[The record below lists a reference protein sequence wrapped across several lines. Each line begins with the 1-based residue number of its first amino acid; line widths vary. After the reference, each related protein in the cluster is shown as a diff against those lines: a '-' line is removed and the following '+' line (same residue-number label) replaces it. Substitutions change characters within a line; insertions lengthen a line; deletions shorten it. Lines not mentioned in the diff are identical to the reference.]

1 MSRENIGSSIIH
13 EVIRKKLLRASI
25 DTLCEQAYR
34 FSLFLFPSFIINS
47 HRVQNLTLVSFL
59 VETNQFKKC
68 FYFVFIYTRLP
79 AIPITLLMWSTLSL
93 ISCQMICITSL
104 CVANYFHLFCII
116 CKIFNQYCIYIHLCC
131 FLGIGYY
138 GLSQQISLA
147 YLLIIELVNVQ
158 CALDGNFTLQMK
170 RTCNTNRNYSIY
182 NWKKNNKDDM
192 NGDCT
197 FQMKIIQ
204 CKLKNIQN
212 TLNISCWLK
221 CCINSNI
228 FPGNLTSELT
238 T

>member
-1 MSRENIGSSIIH
+1 MSRENICSSIIH
-13 EVIRKKLLRASI
+13 QVIRKKLLRASI

-79 AIPITLLMWSTLSL
+79 AIPITLLKYSFPNLMSNDLYNF
-93 ISCQMICITSL
+93 IMCC
-104 CVANYFHLFCII
+104 NYFHLSCII

-182 NWKKNNKDDM
+182 NWKKITKMIWMGIIHFKWKLFSANW
-192 NGDCT
+192 
-197 FQMKIIQ
+197 KIY
-204 CKLKNIQN
+204 K
-212 TLNISCWLK
+212 TR
-221 CCINSNI
+221 
-228 FPGNLTSELT
+228 
-238 T
+238 

>member
-1 MSRENIGSSIIH
+1 MWTSLS
-13 EVIRKKLLRASI
+13 L
-25 DTLCEQAYR
+25 
-34 FSLFLFPSFIINS
+34 FSLSLSLFHYQLAQSAKPYLG
-47 HRVQNLTLVSFL
+47 QFL

-182 NWKKNNKDDM
+182 NWKKITKMIWMGIIHFKWKLFSANW
-192 NGDCT
+192 
-197 FQMKIIQ
+197 KIY
-204 CKLKNIQN
+204 K
-212 TLNISCWLK
+212 TR
-221 CCINSNI
+221 
-228 FPGNLTSELT
+228 
-238 T
+238 